1 MVGSMV
7 PIIQG
12 TKMTI
17 IKNILVSNAF
27 ASPGSGHAHGP
38 EMSGT
43 TQMIGI
49 GIIVVI
55 SIAVF
60 YFMSKKK

>member
-1 MVGSMV
+1 
-7 PIIQG
+7 
-12 TKMTI
+12 MTI
-17 IKNILVSNAF
+17 VKNFLLSNAY
-27 ASPGSGHAHGP
+27 AAPGSGHAHGP

>member
-1 MVGSMV
+1 MELT
-7 PIIQG
+7 IQG
-12 TKMTI
+12 TNMTI

-49 GIIVVI
+49 LIIVVI

>member
-1 MVGSMV
+1 MV
-7 PIIQG
+7 PIIRG
-12 TKMTI
+12 TNMTI
-17 IKNILVSNAF
+17 VKNFLLSNAY
-27 ASPGSGHAHGP
+27 AAPGSGHAHGP

>member
-1 MVGSMV
+1 MGLT
-7 PIIQG
+7 IQG
-12 TKMTI
+12 TNMTT
-17 IKNILVSNAF
+17 IKDIFISNVF

-38 EMSGT
+38 EVSGT

-49 GIIVVI
+49 VIIVVI

>member
-1 MVGSMV
+1 MG

-12 TKMTI
+12 TNMTI
-17 IKNILVSNAF
+17 IKNILISNAF

-55 SIAVF
+55 SIAVL
-60 YFMSKKK
+60 YFLSKKK

>member
-1 MVGSMV
+1 
-7 PIIQG
+7 
-12 TKMTI
+12 MTI

-38 EMSGT
+38 EVSGN

-49 GIIVVI
+49 GIIIAI

-60 YFMSKKK
+60 YFMTKRK

>member
-1 MVGSMV
+1 MV
-7 PIIQG
+7 PIIRG
-12 TKMTI
+12 TSMTL
-17 IKNILVSNAF
+17 IKNILISNAF

-55 SIAVF
+55 SILVF

>member
-1 MVGSMV
+1 
-7 PIIQG
+7 
-12 TKMTI
+12 MTI
-17 IKNILVSNAF
+17 IKSILVSNAF
-27 ASPGSGHAHGP
+27 ASPGTGHSHGP
-38 EMSGT
+38 EMSGS

-49 GIIVVI
+49 GIILII

>member
-1 MVGSMV
+1 
-7 PIIQG
+7 
-12 TKMTI
+12 MTLI
-17 IKNILVSNAF
+17 ENILISNVY

-38 EMSGT
+38 EVSGT

-49 GIIVVI
+49 VIIGVI

>member
-1 MVGSMV
+1 MG
-7 PIIQG
+7 PITQG
-12 TKMTI
+12 TNM
-17 IKNILVSNAF
+17 KNISNLLITNAS
-27 ASPGSGHAHGP
+27 ASPGGGHSHGP
-38 EMSGT
+38 EESGY

-55 SIAVF
+55 AIVVF

>member
-1 MVGSMV
+1 MG
-7 PIIQG
+7 PTIRG
-12 TKMTI
+12 TKM
-17 IKNILVSNAF
+17 KNIVNILITDAS

-38 EMSGT
+38 EVSGT

-55 SIAVF
+55 AIIVF
-60 YFMSKKK
+60 YVMSKKK

>member
-1 MVGSMV
+1 
-7 PIIQG
+7 
-12 TKMTI
+12 MTI

-38 EMSGT
+38 EMSGN

-49 GIIVVI
+49 GIIIVI
-55 SIAVF
+55 SITVF
-60 YFMSKKK
+60 YFMSKRK

>member
-1 MVGSMV
+1 MG
-7 PIIQG
+7 PIIRG
-12 TKMTI
+12 TNMKSI
-17 IKNILVSNAF
+17 SNLLISNVS
-27 ASPGSGHAHGP
+27 ASPGSGHSHGP
-38 EMSGT
+38 EVSGS

-55 SIAVF
+55 AIAVF